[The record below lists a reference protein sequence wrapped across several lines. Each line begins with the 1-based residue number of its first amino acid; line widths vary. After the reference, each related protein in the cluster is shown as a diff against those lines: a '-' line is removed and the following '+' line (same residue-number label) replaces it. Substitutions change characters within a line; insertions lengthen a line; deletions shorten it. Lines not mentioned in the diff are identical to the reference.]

1 MAILII
7 IMAYRIKN
15 KKLNILWPVTIL
27 KFCLPILSF
36 TFFGQIFLLLA
47 TIFDCRNG
55 NTFVSENIKC
65 RTGKWFQIFGPLTGI
80 ALFFEVIIALMT
92 NVLYFEPIFYNSKSD
107 ILKKTNSLP
116 DTIFAFTKISIN
128 ILFISDKGKENE
140 HWAVLFFLISF
151 TGINAYYNLYYQNRT
166 NTALTKLNNILCLVT
181 FAAYL
186 CLFIGKL
193 FKSIGFTGSIYLF
206 FSGFIII
213 VVFSFLYKNDEIN
226 YILVNYTEINNP
238 VDYLYYISTYYK
250 IIQNKNN
257 YRNYSTILKS
267 LISKIEESCIIPDCP
282 LKKYL
287 ENINR
292 GVECQF
298 LLYQYC
304 DYLFKYGIIRFSDD
318 ISLKNN
324 YSIFLITDM
333 NYKTKATTLLKS
345 IKDKKLSF
353 QNNYYVYRTFKLIEK
368 WNFSI
373 VSKNNSIFEFKK
385 KMQDF
390 KSLIKNIILS
400 YYEFMSL
407 ILSSKIRNVD
417 NFNKIHKI
425 GLKILKD
432 NKKIEE
438 IYSNLIKVKTD
449 NIEIIKLYSEFVE
462 EILKDDEKLEK
473 CKNIS
478 KMSYSNDYEISE
490 KDFSNFDLN
499 ILNEKGNLPYFIISI
514 NDDNE
519 SKIIDLSM
527 NVCKIFGYTKNELLG
542 QNINFIIPTLFHQK
556 HDLLIKEQYD
566 NHKLKIFDDLNKM
579 KVYLPD
585 FIKMDVYGISKMKFL
600 IELKMEIYFVRTE
613 ENKLVYIAEICNYNP
628 IVLDL
633 IKYINYDFNYCVLTD
648 ENFIIQ
654 SFTPNCLEYLKLKY
668 ENINSNYNIINYI
681 KQFQDDYLKII
692 NNANVSFYSHMNNSM
707 LSIHSEEKFSDSNN
721 NITSIQNFAKKKLG
735 NELMN
740 KKYYKKCKI
749 IWKFVKDKNLFNSQ
763 IEKNNFL
770 ISNSEKSMNI
780 LRSKTLKQE
789 IGHKSSKDVS
799 KFNKIEEKKTNKSIN
814 TITSPEDEIDLYM
827 EIKKI
832 IIKNELVGYYF
843 YFTKVN
849 ENTDNNLSYTTQK
862 YKSRD
867 RNNLTKYKK
876 YQCKFINEEDRF
888 SVINSDFS
896 NSFVIKPPNNKDKND
911 IKKLGKKERRQSL
924 EKRLKVS
931 FKEEEKNFMNNC
943 LFINKNEQKNSEPV
957 IVTEE
962 FVPKFTSYFA
972 INVKNLGFFKVNE
985 EDNINDNY
993 LEILKEEAFSKINE
1007 FKKKYK
1013 TLKKKSESSS
1023 DDSEEY
1029 EDSDDYSSSE
1039 YSHAQDSSSI
1049 NSSDESN
1056 NENLGKNN
1064 NQKSKGKNSIMM
1076 LNEKK
1081 EKKENKENNNINSN
1095 NNYNN
1100 YINNELGKSTKKM
1113 HKRELDNYYSV
1124 DLTHVRLMIFD
1135 YYKDCVVEGNKKEVC
1150 SKIQNILNDMKSL
1163 EQLDAENEER
1173 INSITYSVKN
1183 LKKYSFHTR
1192 RAIKKEN
1199 EQETPTK
1206 NNIVNNQ
1213 VDEKKLIERQIYES
1227 LNKHKDELPIK
1238 RLKIF
1243 SSLSYIIIILFAGIL
1258 LYFDSIYISYIKQNI
1273 NILKNIIYIKYFSHI
1288 SVYFVRELTLLNFN
1302 IEEIKGGIYQNI
1314 PALDKEEYITLI
1326 KEELVKI
1333 SIENQSSMKIL
1344 YSSSLEL
1351 SKNASNFI
1359 SKAEV
1364 KIKKLNQNNI
1374 DIKYDILTALIQYNS
1389 EFYNLASSTSLEQ
1402 NHPDLYNYIY
1412 NNLNGYKKGIEIL
1425 MDVYIEELKL
1435 YNYELKLIVLISYI
1449 LLFICFICIYIYII
1463 INFISAIEVRGTYME
1478 VFYGINENT
1487 LKSLI
1492 SSCENMI
1499 NKLKSSKEQKYNDIE
1514 TLLESE
1520 DDKMT
1525 YNNDPLLPNKSQTN
1539 NNSSISNEYENRS
1552 EKKASTYGITYII
1565 LYGIFLL
1572 ICYGYF
1578 IYNGYYIINTSEN
1591 SIFIS
1596 NIFKTLQHI
1605 HLGIIDMFNVY
1616 REFLFDNQSIIN
1628 EITPFEYLSL
1638 VEKKELPKFGID
1650 FNYLTLNLEKWL
1662 NETDLQQDTLCGF
1675 YINDFFDSSSQCE
1688 EYIGLITKYNF
1699 IYLTNYFLEEI
1710 KINKNLVKYKL
1721 KYETILGN
1729 LTEYNPEDYIN
1740 NNLIPRA
1747 DDTPKYGTLF
1757 RLDLFNNET
1766 LHFNLNIIFFSIILP
1781 FIQSKRKII
1790 FVFINPYEVYLSSI
1804 SSLFFVFVTGAM
1816 FCYFIPII
1824 NIINSIIYKTKNML
1838 SIIPLCILSSQKSA
1852 LSLFNIST
1860 NK

>member
-1 MAILII
+1 
-7 IMAYRIKN
+7 MAYRIKN
-15 KKLNILWPVTIL
+15 NKLNILWPITIL
-27 KFCLPILSF
+27 KFCLPIISF
-36 TFFGQIFLLLA
+36 TFFGQIILLLA
-47 TIFDCRNG
+47 TIFDCRDG

-80 ALFFEVIIALMT
+80 ALFFAVVISLMT
-92 NVLYFEPIFYNSKSD
+92 NMLYFEPIFYNSKSD

-116 DTIFAFTKISIN
+116 DTIFALTKISIN

-166 NTALTKLNNILCLVT
+166 NTSLAKLNNILCLVT
-181 FAAYL
+181 FAAYIT
-186 CLFIGKL
+186 LFIGKL

-213 VVFSFLYKNDEIN
+213 IVFSFLYKKDEIN
-226 YILVNYTEINNP
+226 YILVNYSEINNP

-250 IIQNKNN
+250 IIQNKDN

-267 LISKIEESCIIPDCP
+267 HISKIEESCIIPDCP

-287 ENINR
+287 INLNR
-292 GVECQF
+292 GIEYQF

-324 YSIFLITDM
+324 YSIFLITEL
-333 NYKTKATTLLKS
+333 NSKNKAITLLNN
-345 IKDKKLSF
+345 IKNKKLSF
-353 QNNYYVYRTFKLIEK
+353 QNNYFIYRTFKLIEK

-373 VSKNNSIFEFKK
+373 VAKDNSIFRFKK

-390 KSLIKNIILS
+390 KLLIKNIIIS

-407 ILSSKIRNVD
+407 LLASKIRDVD
-417 NFNKIHKI
+417 NFNRIHKI
-425 GLKILKD
+425 GLKIMKD
-432 NKKIEE
+432 NKTIEE
-438 IYSNLIKVKTD
+438 IYSKLINVKTD

-462 EILKDDEKLEK
+462 EILKDDDKLEK

-478 KMSYSNDYEISE
+478 KMSYTNDYEISE

-542 QNINFIIPTLFHQK
+542 QSINFIIPTLFHQK
-556 HDLLIKEQYD
+556 HDLVIKEQYD
-566 NHKLKIFDDLNKM
+566 NHKLKIFDYLNKM

-585 FIKMDVYGISKMKFL
+585 FIKMNVYGVSKMKFL
-600 IELKMEIYFVRTE
+600 IELKFEIYFVRTE
-613 ENKLVYIAEICNYNP
+613 ENKLVYIVEISNYFP

-633 IKYINYDFNYCVLTD
+633 IKYVNNDSNYCVLTD

-668 ENINSNYNIINYI
+668 ENINSNNNIINYI
-681 KQFQDDYLKII
+681 KQFQDDYLKAI
-692 NNANVSFYSHMNNSM
+692 NANVSIYSHLNNSGIH
-707 LSIHSEEKFSDSNN
+707 SIHSEEKFSDFNNN
-721 NITSIQNFAKKKLG
+721 NITNIQTFAKKKLG
-735 NELMN
+735 KELMN

-749 IWKFVKDKNLFNSQ
+749 IWKFEKEKNLINSQ
-763 IEKNNFL
+763 IEKNNLL
-770 ISNSEKSMNI
+770 IATSEKSMNI
-780 LRSKTLKQE
+780 SRSKTLRQE
-789 IGHKSSKDVS
+789 IDHKSSKNIS
-799 KFNKIEEKKTNKSIN
+799 NLNKIEEEKKSNKSIN
-814 TITSPEDEIDLYM
+814 TITNTEDELELYM

-832 IIKNELVGYYF
+832 ILKNELVGYYF
-843 YFTKVN
+843 YFTKVI
-849 ENTDNNLSYTTQK
+849 ENTENNLSYTTQN
-862 YKSRD
+862 YKFKD

-876 YQCKFINEEDRF
+876 YQCKFISSEEDKF
-888 SVINSDFS
+888 NMNENSIF
-896 NSFVIKPPNNKDKND
+896 NSFIIKPPNAKDKND
-911 IKKLGKKERRQSL
+911 IKKLEKRERRQSL
-924 EKRLKVS
+924 EKRIKVS
-931 FKEEEKNFMNNC
+931 FKEVEKEFMSNC
-943 LFINKNEQKNSEPV
+943 LFINKNEQKNSEDV

-962 FVPKFTSYFA
+962 FVPKFTSHFA
-972 INVKNLGFFKVNE
+972 INVNNLGFFKVNE
-985 EDNINDNY
+985 EDNVDINY
-993 LEILKEEAFSKINE
+993 LEILEKEAYNKINE
-1007 FKKKYK
+1007 FKKQLK

-1023 DDSEEY
+1023 DDSGESE
-1029 EDSDDYSSSE
+1029 EDSDDNLSSE
-1039 YSHAQDSSSI
+1039 YSHNSSSGIDSSDDSK
-1049 NSSDESN
+1049 DENIGKKSN
-1056 NENLGKNN
+1056 QNAKEKTNIIA
-1064 NQKSKGKNSIMM
+1064 S
-1076 LNEKK
+1076 EKK
-1081 EKKENKENNNINSN
+1081 EKNENNYLNINN
-1095 NNYNN
+1095 NNNN
-1100 YINNELGKSTKKM
+1100 SINNGSINKSSKKLHKKVGEL
-1113 HKRELDNYYSV
+1113 ENYYSV
-1124 DLTHVRLMIFD
+1124 NLTHVRFMVFD
-1135 YYKDCVVEGNKKEVC
+1135 YYKDCLVAGKKEEVC
-1150 SKIQNILNDMKSL
+1150 SKIQNILNDLKNF
-1163 EQLDAENEER
+1163 EQLDSENEER

-1183 LKKYSFHTR
+1183 LKKYSFHTKR
-1192 RAIKKEN
+1192 VMKKEN
-1199 EQETPTK
+1199 EQDTPKT

-1213 VDEKKLIERQIYES
+1213 VDEKKSIERQIFES
-1227 LNKHKDELPIK
+1227 LNMHKDELPIK

-1243 SSLSYIIIILFAGIL
+1243 SSVSYTLIILFTGIL
-1258 LYFDSIYISYIKQNI
+1258 FYFDKIYIDYIKQNL

-1314 PALDKEEYITLI
+1314 PALIKEEYISLI
-1326 KEELVKI
+1326 KDELEKI
-1333 SIENQSSMKIL
+1333 FIENQSSMKII

-1351 SKNASNFI
+1351 SKNASKYI
-1359 SKAEV
+1359 SEAEV
-1364 KIKKLNQNNI
+1364 NIKKLNEKKI

-1389 EFYNLASSTSLEQ
+1389 EFYNLASSTSTLEQ

-1412 NNLNGYKKGIEIL
+1412 NNLNGYKKGINIL
-1425 MDVYIEELKL
+1425 MDIYIDELKI
-1435 YNYELKLIVLISYI
+1435 YNYELKFIII
-1449 LLFICFICIYIYII
+1449 TCNTLLFICFICIYIYII

-1499 NKLKSSKEQKYNDIE
+1499 NKLKSLKEQKYNDIE
-1514 TLLESE
+1514 TLYESIV
-1520 DDKMT
+1520 DNKII
-1525 YNNDPLLPNKSQTN
+1525 YNNNPPQQNPT
-1539 NNSSISNEYENRS
+1539 SSNYNPSINNEYENKS

-1572 ICYGYF
+1572 LCYLYF
-1578 IYNGYYIINTSEN
+1578 ILNGMFIINASAN
-1591 SIFIS
+1591 SIVIS
-1596 NIFKTLQHI
+1596 NVFKKLQHI
-1605 HLGIIDMFNVY
+1605 HLGLIDIFNVY

-1628 EITPFEYLSL
+1628 EISPFEYLSFM
-1638 VEKKELPKFGID
+1638 EKEELPKISID
-1650 FNYLTLNLEKWL
+1650 YKYLISTSKIWL
-1662 NETDLQQDTLCGF
+1662 NQTNFLNDTLCKF
-1675 YINDFFDSSSQCE
+1675 YISDFFDSTSQCE
-1688 EYIGLITKYNF
+1688 EYIGLITKYDF
-1699 IYLTNYFLEEI
+1699 IYLSNYFLEEL
-1710 KINKNLVKYKL
+1710 KIDKNIVKYKL

-1729 LTEYNPEDYIN
+1729 LTEYNPNDYIN

-1747 DDTPKYGTLF
+1747 EDTDDYRTLF

-1781 FIQSKRKII
+1781 YIQSKRKI
-1790 FVFINPYEVYLSSI
+1790 FFNFSFAYEVYLSTI
-1804 SSLFFVFVTGAM
+1804 SSIFAAFVTGAI